1 MSSNKLSSTASLLLI
16 IAILFISGNLLAQQG
31 ERKGPPQLPS
41 DSEIEK
47 MVSELSEELS
57 LSKDQETKIQE
68 LYTQHFAEVKTAM
81 SGERKSRE
89 EMEAYRTKFEDQV
102 KSVLNDDQQELF
114 DELKKSN
121 DKRSGEQRERR

>member
-1 MSSNKLSSTASLLLI
+1 MNTNKLSSAASLLLI
-16 IAILFISGNLLAQQG
+16 IAIFFISGNLFAQQG
-31 ERKGPPQLPS
+31 QRKGPPKLPS
-41 DSEIEK
+41 DTEIEE
-47 MVSELSEELS
+47 MVNELSEELS

-81 SGERKSRE
+81 SGQRKSRE

-114 DELKKSN
+114 DEFKKSN
-121 DKRSGEQRERR
+121 NKKSGEQRERR

>member
-1 MSSNKLSSTASLLLI
+1 MNTNKLSNAASLLLI
-16 IAILFISGNLLAQQG
+16 IAILFISGNLFAQKGQ
-31 ERKGPPQLPS
+31 RQGPPKMPS
-41 DSEIEK
+41 DTEINE

-68 LYTQHFAEVKTAM
+68 LYTKHFAEVKTAM

-121 DKRSGEQRERR
+121 NKKSGEQRERH